1 MVVWL
6 SQSAGEIHGGFAFQ
20 RPDSDQWEPRGFTCL
35 RYHDPAW
42 QRGTL
47 AAPDSEV
54 TLFVP
59 FHYFYFIET
68 GSCLVGQTGLELSI
82 LPRAGRQ
89 VHTNT
94 PSFLSHFYLVFL
106 QTPFCWNPS
115 CQGYLKL
122 DVGVASH
129 GALLPIGCVYPS
141 PLPQ

>member
-1 MVVWL
+1 MASVVVWL
-6 SQSAGEIHGGFAFQ
+6 SQSVGEIHGGFAFQ

-47 AAPDSEV
+47 TAPDSEV

-82 LPRAGRQ
+82 LPRAGMAGAHQ
-89 VHTNT
+89 HTQLLV
-94 PSFLSHFYLVFL
+94 SFLPCFPPDSLL
-106 QTPFCWNPS
+106 LEPILS
-115 CQGYLKL
+115 
-122 DVGVASH
+122 GV
-129 GALLPIGCVYPS
+129 P
-141 PLPQ
+141 